1 MKFISL
7 FLAMALVVMAKNIA
21 SFAEQK
27 PENYNLVEVPSS
39 HDSVSPQS
47 LPANALV
54 EARSQEKNEG
64 HGSADQTQRTAL
76 SEKEEARALA
86 LIEKSPLLW
95 AICECESR
103 LQHYTRNGEVLR
115 GKANPAD
122 IGLCQINERWH
133 GKEAR
138 ELGLDIYHPV
148 DNVIYA
154 RTLLEKQGPTP
165 WVCWKNQ
172 QAKIRERAAAL
183 LSRKG

>member
-7 FLAMALVVMAKNIA
+7 FLALAVVALAKNTA

-27 PENYNLVEVPSS
+27 PENYNLVEVPSR
-39 HDSVSPQS
+39 HDFVSSQS
-47 LPANALV
+47 FPANALV

-64 HGSADQTQRTAL
+64 HGSDRIQRTAL

-103 LQHYTRNGEVLR
+103 LRHYTQNGEVLR
-115 GKANPAD
+115 GEINPKD

-133 GKEAR
+133 GKEAER
-138 ELGLDIYHPV
+138 LGLDIYHPV

-154 RTLLEKQGPTP
+154 WTLLEKQGPTP

-172 QAKIRERAAAL
+172 PTKIQERAAAL